1 MRDSRTGIVLV
12 LTAVE
17 VLILG
22 LIINA
27 LGLRGGF
34 SAQAAG
40 FHSISFAA
48 KPVAPMDLGRTP
60 HVVVADPDSHVTV
73 SASSDGLVHVADMTE
88 VRGAVFASKQI
99 AQLTVAKTGSDS
111 VNISRP
117 SSGSNGGIFSL
128 GIFSQHIEVQVP
140 PQARVEVTSAS
151 GSDASDLTAGV
162 TIHSIDGRITLNR
175 VTGPVDVKSNDGSIH
190 LSDIDA
196 PDIKAITDDGRIVL
210 SSVRADTIEARTAD
224 GRIVADSLRVGS
236 GKLETQDGPVRI
248 DLRDPDLTVAAHTA
262 DGHIRLNG
270 TTQSHDDG
278 DASSGTFRLG
288 NGSGALDVST
298 RDGSITIT
306 SNNGAQ

>member
-60 HVVVADPDSHVTV
+60 HVVVSDPDSHVTL
-73 SASSDGLVHVADMTE
+73 SASTDGLVHVTDQTE

-99 AQLTVAKTGSDS
+99 AQLNVAKTGPDS

-117 SSGSNGGIFSL
+117 SSGSNGVFSL
-128 GIFSQHIEVQVP
+128 GIFTQHIEVQVP

-175 VTGPVDVKSNDGSIH
+175 VTGPIDVKSNDGSIH

-196 PDIKAITDDGRIVL
+196 PGIKAITDDGRIVL
-210 SSVRADTIEARTAD
+210 SSVRADTIDAHTAD
-224 GRIVADSLRVGS
+224 GRIIADSLRVGG

>member
-40 FHSISFAA
+40 LHSISFTA

-60 HVVVADPDSHVTV
+60 HVVVSDPDSHVTV
-73 SASSDGLVHVADMTE
+73 SASSDGLVHVTDLTE
-88 VRGAVFASKQI
+88 VRGAVFSSKQI
-99 AQLTVAKTGSDS
+99 AQLNVEKTGSDS
-111 VNISRP
+111 VNVSRP
-117 SSGSNGGIFSL
+117 AGGPTGVFSL

-140 PQARVEVTSAS
+140 PQARVEVTAAS
-151 GSDASDLTAGV
+151 GSDASDLSAGV
-162 TIHSIDGRITLNR
+162 TIHSLDGRITLNR

-196 PDIKAITDDGRIVL
+196 PTVKAISGDGRIVL
-210 SSVRADTIEARTAD
+210 NSVKAGTIEAQTAD
-224 GRIVADSLRVGS
+224 GRILADSLRVGG

-248 DLRDPDLTVAAHTA
+248 DLRDPDLTLAAHTA
-262 DGHIRLNG
+262 DGHIRFNG
-270 TTQSHDDG
+270 TTQSHDDS
-278 DASSGTFRLG
+278 DTSSGTFRLG

>member
-40 FHSISFAA
+40 FHSISFSA
-48 KPVAPMDLGRTP
+48 KPVAPMDLGRSP
-60 HVVVADPDSHVTV
+60 HVVITDPDSHVTL
-73 SASSDGLVHVADMTE
+73 SASTDGLVHVTDQTE

-99 AQLTVAKTGSDS
+99 AQLNVAKTGPDS

-117 SSGSNGGIFSL
+117 SSGSNGVFSL

-175 VTGPVDVKSNDGSIH
+175 VSGPIDVKSNDGSIH

-196 PDIKAITDDGRIVL
+196 PGIKAITDDGRIVL
-210 SSVRADTIEARTAD
+210 SSVRADTIDAHTAD
-224 GRIVADSLRVGS
+224 GRIVADSLRVGG

-288 NGSGALDVST
+288 NGNGALDIST

>member
-48 KPVAPMDLGRTP
+48 KPVAPMDLGRSP
-60 HVVVADPDSHVTV
+60 HVVVADPDSHVTL
-73 SASSDGLVHVADMTE
+73 SASSDGLVHITDLTE

-99 AQLTVAKTGSDS
+99 AQLNVAKTGPDS
-111 VNISRP
+111 VSITRP
-117 SSGSNGGIFSL
+117 SSGSSGVFSL

-140 PQARVEVTSAS
+140 PQAHVEVTSAS

-210 SSVRADTIEARTAD
+210 SSVRADTIEAHTAD
-224 GRIVADSLRVGS
+224 GRIVADSLRVG
-236 GKLETQDGPVRI
+236 GGRLETQDGQVRI

>member
-48 KPVAPMDLGRTP
+48 KPVAPMDLGRSP
-60 HVVVADPDSHVTV
+60 HVVITDPDSHVTL
-73 SASSDGLVHVADMTE
+73 SASTDGLVHVTDQTE

-99 AQLTVAKTGSDS
+99 AQLNVAKTGPDS

-117 SSGSNGGIFSL
+117 SSGSNGVFSL

-175 VTGPVDVKSNDGSIH
+175 VSGPIDVKSNDGSIH

-196 PDIKAITDDGRIVL
+196 PGIKAITDDGRIVL
-210 SSVRADTIEARTAD
+210 SSVRANTIDAHTAD
-224 GRIVADSLRVGS
+224 GRIVADSLRVGG

-270 TTQSHDDG
+270 TKQSHDDG

-288 NGSGALDVST
+288 NGNGALDVST

>member
-48 KPVAPMDLGRTP
+48 KPVAPMDLGRSP
-60 HVVVADPDSHVTV
+60 HVVITDPDSHVTL
-73 SASSDGLVHVADMTE
+73 SASTDGLVHVTDQTE

-99 AQLTVAKTGSDS
+99 AQLNVAKTGPDS

-117 SSGSNGGIFSL
+117 SSGSNGVFSL

-175 VTGPVDVKSNDGSIH
+175 VSGPIDVKSNDGSIH

-196 PDIKAITDDGRIVL
+196 PGIKAITDDGRIVL
-210 SSVRADTIEARTAD
+210 SSVRADTIDAHTAD
-224 GRIVADSLRVGS
+224 GRIVADSLRVGG

-288 NGSGALDVST
+288 NGNGALDVST